1 MKKKWIAAGA
11 AGIFLLS
18 ASAGVYAGNNLQQ
31 IKAFLDPSM
40 KFLVNGKPFQPQ
52 NDKGAALAPI
62 SYNGSTYLPVRAI
75 SNALGVSIEYNGATN
90 TVILGEKLAG
100 VPIADSYGNSGS
112 QRTKDPQSTSYNG
125 KDYKDVHFN
134 NLKGA
139 RSDGFML
146 YPKGKYQKLVLQ
158 TAAIGEDIEEF
169 FVSDSDSDVRLKS
182 DSIAVADGLKTYE
195 IDISG
200 YESLFVHAKIKDGG
214 SFFVPL
220 TTSYYK

>member
-11 AGIFLLS
+11 AGLFLLS
-18 ASAGVYAGNNLQQ
+18 ASAGVYAGSNLQQ

-75 SNALGVSIEYNGATN
+75 SNALGVNIEYNGATN
-90 TVILGEKLAG
+90 TIILGEKLAG
-100 VPIADSYGNSGS
+100 IPIADSYGSSG

-134 NLKGA
+134 NLSGA
-139 RSDGFML
+139 RSDGFSL
-146 YPKGKYQKLVLQ
+146 YPKGKYQKIVIQ
-158 TAAIGEDIEEF
+158 VAAIGKDIEEF
-169 FVSDSDSDVRLKS
+169 FVSDAETDIKLKT
-182 DSIAVADGLKTYE
+182 DTIAVSEGLKTYE

-200 YESLFVHAKIKDGG
+200 VERLYIHSDLEDGG
-214 SFFVPL
+214 SIFVPL